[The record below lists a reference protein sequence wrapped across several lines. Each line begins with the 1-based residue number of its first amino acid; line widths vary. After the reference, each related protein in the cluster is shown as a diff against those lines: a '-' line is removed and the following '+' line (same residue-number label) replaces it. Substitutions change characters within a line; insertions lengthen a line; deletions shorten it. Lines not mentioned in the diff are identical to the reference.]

1 MQKFSDIQY
10 VRPDMDAIRARVSEQ
25 VGQLEQATDYAQA
38 RAAYLAYEQTGRE
51 LETMASLASIRNT
64 LDTTEEFYEGEV
76 NYINGEYAKMT
87 GLTKRAARALLISPF
102 RADFEAEFGA
112 QFLRVMAAS
121 ERIQCEENIELT
133 IQQDLECVEFNKT
146 AAGCS
151 CEFDGEICNFYGL
164 QRHMQSTDRDERR
177 RAFLKWAELY
187 EKASPQLDAQFDK
200 LTALRK
206 EMARRAGFA
215 SFTEM
220 AYLSHN
226 RLDYGPDDVRAFR
239 EQVKQVIV
247 PVCARLFEEQA
258 QRLGVDKL
266 RYYDESLVYPEGN
279 AVPQGD
285 MRTLVGKALKM
296 YRELSPETGE
306 YFDFMAEHE
315 LFDLETR
322 PGKHM
327 GGYCTSLPGYDA
339 PFIFSNFNGTSA
351 DVDVLT
357 HEAGHAFECYTA
369 MRCQPL
375 MSYHYSTSE
384 VNEIHSM
391 AMEFFT
397 YPWME
402 LFFGE
407 NADKYRRSHL
417 MLALEVIPYMCC
429 VDEFQHHIYAEE
441 LDAAGRRRVWREL
454 ERQYMPWRDYDGNA
468 FLEGGGFWMQKQH
481 IFLYPFYYI
490 DYALAQTCVF
500 ELYGRMKQDR
510 AAAWQDY
517 LRLCRAGG
525 SKGYMELLKVAN
537 LHSPFLPGS
546 VEAAVKCVTESL
558 ESGKF

>member
-1 MQKFSDIQY
+1 
-10 VRPDMDAIRARVSEQ
+10 
-25 VGQLEQATDYAQA
+25 
-38 RAAYLAYEQTGRE
+38 
-51 LETMASLASIRNT
+51 
-64 LDTTEEFYEGEV
+64 
-76 NYINGEYAKMT
+76 
-87 GLTKRAARALLISPF
+87 
-102 RADFEAEFGA
+102 
-112 QFLRVMAAS
+112 
-121 ERIQCEENIELT
+121 
-133 IQQDLECVEFNKT
+133 
-146 AAGCS
+146 
-151 CEFDGEICNFYGL
+151 
-164 QRHMQSTDRDERR
+164 
-177 RAFLKWAELY
+177 
-187 EKASPQLDAQFDK
+187 
-200 LTALRK
+200 
-206 EMARRAGFA
+206 
-215 SFTEM
+215 
-220 AYLSHN
+220 
-226 RLDYGPDDVRAFR
+226 
-239 EQVKQVIV
+239 
-247 PVCARLFEEQA
+247 
-258 QRLGVDKL
+258 
-266 RYYDESLVYPEGN
+266 
-279 AVPQGD
+279 
-285 MRTLVGKALKM
+285 
-296 YRELSPETGE
+296 
-306 YFDFMAEHE
+306 
-315 LFDLETR
+315 
-322 PGKHM
+322 M

-454 ERQYMPWRDYDGNA
+454 ERQYMPWRDYDGNT

-525 SKGYMELLKVAN
+525 SRGYMELLKVAN

-546 VEAAVKCVTESL
+546 VEAAVRCVTESL